1 MDFKGKGVPSSVRE
15 HARECLMWEKMK
27 RSDNFDK
34 AAFQSDGT
42 AGFFLKSDAT
52 KLNSQEV
59 KAACQGVIPQFR
71 IGIIDKPLVSMFI
84 FL

>member
-1 MDFKGKGVPSSVRE
+1 
-15 HARECLMWEKMK
+15 MWEKLK
-27 RSDNFDK
+27 RSDK
-34 AAFQSDGT
+34 AAFQSGGS

-59 KAACQGVIPQFR
+59 KAACEGEIPPFR